1 MKKRYYKAAAALL
14 ASVLTFHSAFPA
26 GMTAW
31 AKLAPAA
38 AELEVP
44 DEDKETPSNAD
55 PEENKETPSNADLLI
70 ATLSNARAASEIT
83 VEEKKV
89 YANGI
94 ALVIEEVEGKTAIK
108 NTAGQILLEDLEN
121 RDVYGGFIEGTHS
134 ASSSITVKSG
144 TLNNIYGGGAEGSI
158 LNGNVSIVIE
168 GGTISQVFGG
178 GISDTINGS
187 TSITVNGGTIKTNV
201 YGAGQTNTIK
211 KDTNVTIS
219 GGTIKSAVWG
229 GGSKADVEGTANVTI
244 NQNAY
249 ICNKD
254 LNPDY
259 YIQERLVYGGG
270 SQGSVNKTNLVLNG
284 GTYGWAFAA
293 GNCCHILTEAKV
305 TVKKFALNDPVIS
318 GGGINNSVESSGYS
332 IPLSIVNLDGVT
344 KNTTNKISSIYGS
357 GQNDDIDKV
366 LFRITNDGNI
376 PTGADIFANWA
387 GDSDSNWDNWNSST
401 VKEAEFYITYNDIP
415 DNQITNLPALVG
427 TGVDQKTT
435 ITVIGTTKE
444 LKAFNLHM
452 EDIDHLIVEK
462 CHLIPYGANVASTTQ
477 GTPEDLTLKSLQISA
492 DSKVSFAKNK
502 SVTIDEISGSGT
514 MEFYKTSPTITVKK
528 ISATADI
535 PLKLTTYGLNWSDT
549 DLTTHAFFTGE
560 GVKNSDVSYIKVLKT
575 GYTGV
580 KSSDGNDFMLTTTND
595 ELTQTQFTKATFDKQ
610 TYQYGDQITL
620 EVELK
625 TQTSQPISG
634 EVVIKAG
641 GFGTSIASALLDS
654 DGKATVKLPINTFF
668 WNLDDAKK
676 YLTVEYS
683 GTSQYQNSSARF
695 TLASDS
701 SINKIRVTPADL
713 TIPEIEAPA
722 LNTLPQTTLELPEDA
737 FYTAEVLWDPNPA
750 VFLAGVSYTASVK
763 LTPKDGFNLAHIN
776 SVSYGGQAL
785 TDSTD
790 EGSSIIYP
798 VTTFD
803 PIPEIVPQYRT
814 QISALE
820 AVPEEVS
827 IYYSSLQELKSLMLS
842 RSSFELKKTA
852 EGIVYYDI
860 ALTVSMDEGATWS
873 PAAKGVF
880 PENGIDVTLPYPDG
894 TNADNYSFC
903 VTHVLTQSIGNTHT
917 GDMEVLTPQAKEDGL
932 TVHFNSLSPVS
943 VAWIKNADDPVTP
956 PDSNQPDSN
965 PPVNPPDSNQPENPP
980 VNPPDSNQPDPNP
993 PENPSAPDY
1002 DSDDD
1007 DDSDSDSSGFAAST
1021 RKEAPENGQW
1031 IRDERGW
1038 YIRYADG
1045 SYPKGTKNASGN
1057 TVYAWVLKNGSYWAF
1072 DADGYLALGW
1082 IHDAADNHWYYI
1094 DENRGM
1100 LRGWHLE
1107 PQDQNWYY
1115 LNPANGIMATG
1126 WILIDGKWY
1135 YLNPLSVSPSYTYDA
1150 VQRRWIYSDL
1160 QNLHP
1165 YGAMYQ
1171 NEKTPDNYLV
1181 DENGAYIE

>member
-44 DEDKETPSNAD
+44 DEDYETPSNAA
-55 PEENKETPSNADLLI
+55 PEENEETPSNADLLI
-70 ATLSNARAASEIT
+70 ATLSNARAVSEIT

-94 ALVIEEVEGKTAIK
+94 SLVIEEIDGKTVVK
-108 NTAGQILLEDLEN
+108 NAKGNILLEDLEN
-121 RDVYGGFIEGTHS
+121 RDVYGGFKEGTHS
-134 ASSSITVKSG
+134 GSASITVKSG
-144 TLNNIYGGGAEGSI
+144 TIATIYGGGSNGSV

-187 TSITVNGGTIKTNV
+187 TYITVNGGTVTTNV
-201 YGAGQTNTIK
+201 YGAGSSNTIK
-211 KDTNVTIS
+211 KSTNVTIS
-219 GGTIKSAVWG
+219 DGTVGVVFG
-229 GGSKADVEGTANVTI
+229 GGYNADVEGTANVTI
-244 NQNAY
+244 NQNAV
-249 ICNKD
+249 IHDGSRDN
-254 LNPDY
+254 
-259 YIQERLVYGGG
+259 LVFGGG
-270 SQGSVNKTNLVLNG
+270 KQGSINKTNLVLNG
-284 GTYGWAFAA
+284 GTYGWAYAA
-293 GNCCHILTEAKV
+293 GERCQILTEAKV
-305 TVKKFALNDPVIS
+305 TVTKLALNAAVVC
-318 GGGINNSVESSGYS
+318 GGGWNNNTTSSGYS
-332 IPLSIVNLDGVT
+332 IPLATVILDGTTV
-344 KNTTNKISSIYGS
+344 NTSHMVSSIFGS
-357 GQNDDIDKV
+357 GENDEIDKV
-366 LFRITNDGNI
+366 QIKITNATNLPQGMSLY
-376 PTGADIFANWA
+376 ANWA
-387 GDSDSNWDNWNSST
+387 GMPEGSWNEST
-401 VKEAEFYITYNDIP
+401 VNEAEFHITYNDLP
-415 DNQITNLPALVG
+415 SNQNTNLPALVG
-427 TGVDQKTT
+427 TGVTDGTT
-435 ITVIGTTKE
+435 IKVTGATKE
-444 LKAFNLHM
+444 LEALSLYI
-452 EDIDHLIVEK
+452 EDIDHLILNK
-462 CHLIPYGANVASTTQ
+462 CHIVLFGADDESIYVNAA
-477 GTPEDLTLKSLQISA
+477 EDLTLKSLQISA
-492 DSKVSFAKNK
+492 DSKVTFARNK

-514 MEFYKTSPTITVKK
+514 MEFHKTSPTINVKK

-535 PLKLTTYGLNWSDT
+535 PLKLTINHSSGNWTAD
-549 DLTTHAFFTGE
+549 DFNNYVFFTGD
-560 GVKNSDVSYIKVLKT
+560 GVKNLTSTACIYYLVDGAVAEKSDDGNGIVLKQT
-575 GYTGV
+575 SGT
-580 KSSDGNDFMLTTTND
+580 K
-595 ELTQTQFTKATFDKQ
+595 TQTQFTQATFDKPI
-610 TYQYGDQITL
+610 YQYGDQITL
-620 EVELK
+620 EVKLITNDK
-625 TQTSQPISG
+625 QPVFG
-634 EVVIKAG
+634 EVLFKVG
-641 GFGTSIASALLDS
+641 GSGTPIASAVLDS
-654 DGKATVKLPINTFF
+654 DGKATVKVPVNTFL
-668 WNLDDAKK
+668 WNLDDTKK
-676 YLTVEYS
+676 YFTIEYS
-683 GTSQYQNSSARF
+683 GTTHYQSSYDRF
-695 TLASDS
+695 TLESNPS
-701 SINKIRVTPADL
+701 VNIFSVTPADL

-776 SVSYGGQAL
+776 SVSYGDQAL

-803 PIPEIVPQYRT
+803 PIPEIVPQYRA

-860 ALTVSMDEGATWS
+860 TLTVSMDEGVTWS
-873 PAAKGVF
+873 PAVKGVF

-1126 WILIDGKWY
+1126 WMLIDGKWY